1 MWFSSTANVRVRL
14 PSSVKAMSSFCPESA
29 TRFHTPKR
37 VSLLIDTVG
46 GPLSTTLKSQVSH
59 KFRRKTVVGKWD
71 RVACTF
77 QWMLRNSSAALSKS
91 SNVSWAVARNF
102 RLRRRFCNREIRQAQ
117 CGARTAQG
125 YLLFAES
132 CAPVQ
137 RAARVAAPAGGRE
150 RNDNAFPLGGDRLPT
165 TRKISEPRANV
176 VWLTEVS

>member
-37 VSLLIDTVG
+37 VSLLIDTVSG

-91 SNVSWAVARNF
+91 SNVSWLLQETSGYAGVSAIEKFARPNVAQGRRKATCCSRKVARLCNA
-102 RLRRRFCNREIRQAQ
+102 RR
-117 CGARTAQG
+117 G
-125 YLLFAES
+125 
-132 CAPVQ
+132 
-137 RAARVAAPAGGRE
+137 
-150 RNDNAFPLGGDRLPT
+150 
-165 TRKISEPRANV
+165 
-176 VWLTEVS
+176 